1 MCLPIATSIQY
12 FPRVPSSDDGD
23 SCEHVIDLV
32 GDDAVATDGLRL
44 HNEASPERYSRRCRN
59 NLPIKLLTRW
69 EVQQRRRTEKSEHP
83 TSILWV

>member
-1 MCLPIATSIQY
+1 
-12 FPRVPSSDDGD
+12 
-23 SCEHVIDLV
+23 LV
-32 GDDAVATDGLRL
+32 GDDAVATDELRL